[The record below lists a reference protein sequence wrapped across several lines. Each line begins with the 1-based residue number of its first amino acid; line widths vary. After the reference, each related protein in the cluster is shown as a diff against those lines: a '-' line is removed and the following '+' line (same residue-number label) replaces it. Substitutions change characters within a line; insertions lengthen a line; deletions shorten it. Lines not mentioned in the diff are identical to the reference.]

1 MERIGIIFLGPP
13 GSGKGTQ
20 AKELEKRF
28 GFIHISTGDLL
39 RKAVREGTPVG
50 KIAEKYMK
58 EGTLVPDDVI
68 ISLVGEALKG
78 AEKFVLDG
86 FPRNTT
92 QAEKL
97 EEIIQ
102 EGNAKISHVILLNVE
117 DDEIVRRLLARRV
130 CPSCGRVYNLITS
143 PPKNDNKCD
152 VCGVQLVK
160 RSDDNEETIRKRLYI
175 YRKETA
181 PLIDYYKK
189 KGLLVEVDASKDPEE
204 VFRSILRIIGVHE

>member
-1 MERIGIIFLGPP
+1 MERIGLILLGPP

-28 GFIHISTGDLL
+28 GFVHISTGDLL

-58 EGTLVPDDVI
+58 EGVLVPDDVI
-68 ISLVGEALKG
+68 LNLVNEALSRVTR
-78 AEKFVLDG
+78 FVLDG
-86 FPRNTT
+86 FPRNIS
-92 QAEKL
+92 QARKL
-97 EEIIQ
+97 EDIMQ
-102 EGNAKISHVILLNVE
+102 KIGGRIKRAILLDVS
-117 DDEIVRRLLARRV
+117 DDEIVKRLLARRI

-143 PPKNDNKCD
+143 PPKDDNKCD

-160 RSDDNEETIRKRLYI
+160 RSDDNEETIRNRLAV

-181 PLIDYYKK
+181 PLIKYYEER
-189 KGLLVEVDASKDPEE
+189 GILSRVDASRSPEE
-204 VFRSILRIIGVHE
+204 VFSSIVKVAELK